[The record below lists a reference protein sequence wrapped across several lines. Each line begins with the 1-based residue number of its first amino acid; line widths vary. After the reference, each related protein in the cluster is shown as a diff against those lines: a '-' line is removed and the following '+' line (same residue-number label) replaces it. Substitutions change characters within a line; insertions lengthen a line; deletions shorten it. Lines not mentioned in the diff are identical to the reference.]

1 MEHDIKLSSDQGRFL
16 IFEARK
22 TIHDNLLKQPQQNES
37 GGTSPHEVNPVLNR
51 KGGTFVTLSK
61 NGKLRGCI
69 GHIIA
74 HEPIIESIRHN
85 ALNAAFR
92 DPRFPPVSVDELSDI
107 HIEISILT
115 EPELVPYNDVDELK
129 TKLRPGID
137 GVIIQ
142 KENKNA
148 TFLPQV
154 WKQLPDH
161 KSFLS
166 HLCIK
171 AGLSPSAWENEKIT
185 VFTYQVQ
192 SFEE

>member
-1 MEHDIKLSSDQGRFL
+1 MEHNINLSSDQGQFL

-22 TIHDNLLKQPQQNES
+22 TIRDKLLEPSQQNEEVAF
-37 GGTSPHEVNPVLNR
+37 PHEVDPALLI

-92 DPRFPPVSVDELSDI
+92 DPRFHPVSIDELNDI

-115 EPELVPYNDVDELK
+115 EPEVIPYSNIDELK

-142 KENKNA
+142 KENKSA

-166 HLCIK
+166 HLCMK
-171 AGLSPSAWENEKIT
+171 AGLPSSAWENEKIT